1 MLTKITITLENWID
15 LAVLAAETRG
25 DHKHFCPF
33 NPQCTALASA
43 ATQKERS
50 PISPDR
56 RWMPAAAESDSF
68 ESLHVFTT
76 SARSFVLL
84 APAPSRAGTGESGRQ
99 HTLHIDTC
107 CQWLGWARFT
117 SALRKNSTYVHQKES
132 VAAAATEA
140 AAAAALEN
148 FLDALTPLR
157 RRVDTHFMKQVSS
170 HSIVLSAGRSVGR
183 GSTMMT
189 SQRLVC
195 VCSIYRIYEPHTHVA
210 RDH

>member
-107 CQWLGWARFT
+107 CQWLGWARLA
-117 SALRKNSTYVHQKES
+117 SALRKTSTYTRKKAPLPLPHCG
-132 VAAAATEA
+132 AAAV
-140 AAAAALEN
+140 ALEN

-170 HSIVLSAGRSVGR
+170 HSIVLSVGRSVGR
-183 GSTMMT
+183 SAAAA
-189 SQRLVC
+189 QR
-195 VCSIYRIYEPHTHVA
+195 
-210 RDH
+210 